1 MATPPHEFKLSLQVW
16 SHFALVF
23 VQLELS
29 LAERERQSLEKELL
43 VEQVT
48 RLSEPLGEQVENC
61 RRDSLT
67 VAKKVGLKARP
78 VLA

>member
-1 MATPPHEFKLSLQVW
+1 MATPPHEFKVLLQVC

-23 VQLELS
+23 VQLEVS
-29 LAERERQSLEKELL
+29 LAERERELLEKELL

-61 RRDSLT
+61 RQDGLT
-67 VAKKVGLKARP
+67 LARTVGHKTQLMSA
-78 VLA
+78 